1 MNYLAHL
8 APMAALVIAQLA
20 EGEGKLAIYGPMG
33 VICLWLM
40 YRDERRSQEVKNEKE
55 GLYAK
60 AEVDRQD
67 NTKLR
72 DEIGKVAH
80 QMKGL
85 NRNLLYITATH
96 GPDGLRQVAERELR
110 RDPGSE

>member
-40 YRDERRSQEVKNEKE
+40 YRDERRS
-55 GLYAK
+55 
-60 AEVDRQD
+60 
-67 NTKLR
+67 
-72 DEIGKVAH
+72 
-80 QMKGL
+80 
-85 NRNLLYITATH
+85 
-96 GPDGLRQVAERELR
+96 
-110 RDPGSE
+110 